1 MHFDCR
7 LAQSVCLRSE
17 VALVK
22 RRSAFLLRRLAQ
34 SVVLGSGVWHF
45 SSKFLHSGS
54 CDMLTRIL
62 LAQARAKFGPRFWA
76 VAFSLYKVALAG
88 VFVCLYVQK

>member
-22 RRSAFLLRRLAQ
+22 RRSAFRLRRLAQ
-34 SVVLGSGVWHF
+34 SVVLGSGAWHF
-45 SSKFLHSGS
+45 SCKFLH
-54 CDMLTRIL
+54 R
-62 LAQARAKFGPRFWA
+62 
-76 VAFSLYKVALAG
+76 VALAT
-88 VFVCLYVQK
+88 C